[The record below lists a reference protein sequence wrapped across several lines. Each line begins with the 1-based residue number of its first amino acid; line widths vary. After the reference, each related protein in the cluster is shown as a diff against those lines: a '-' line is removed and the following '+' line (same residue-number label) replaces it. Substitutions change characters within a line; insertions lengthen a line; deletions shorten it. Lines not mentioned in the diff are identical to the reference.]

1 MNDLNIMDFTKVCRG
16 CLSDK
21 LETFQ
26 PLYNFD
32 TKDIFINCT
41 NIMVT
46 VKFPYNF
53 FVFLQI
59 IKKK

>member
-53 FVFLQI
+53 FVFL
-59 IKKK
+59 